1 MVLGQAHDNIPP
13 VVFPPRERRMTDKLP
28 VAADRADAVFAGQ
41 GHAAFALGAAVGGVG
56 VGVAAAVVGYLSVQG
71 HVDLARADGDG
82 QDVHRALA
90 EILFRAFQARAR
102 LALGRQQMQQQLGHR
117 HVIEARFAER
127 ILVRVSFEAGSATPL
142 RCWATSPNGTS
153 RLFSRLR
160 MNGLTNFWWDE
171 WRTNVAG
178 CKSAV
183 NFGGEVMLHGAGQVF
198 WWCCNPKG
206 RAAPFLCPK
215 FSRIK

>member
-41 GHAAFALGAAVGGVG
+41 GHAGFALCAAVGG
-56 VGVAAAVVGYLSVQG
+56 VGVAAAVVGHLPVQG
-71 HVDLARADGDG
+71 HVGLVCADGDG

-102 LALGRQQMQQQLGHR
+102 LALGGQQMQQQLGHR

-127 ILVRVSFEAGSATPL
+127 ILVRVSFEAGLAAPL
-142 RCWATSPNGTS
+142 RCWATSPSDTL
-153 RLFSRLR
+153 RLFSKLR
-160 MNGLTNFWWDE
+160 MNDPHKLLVGQ
-171 WRTNVAG
+171 
-178 CKSAV
+178 AV
-183 NFGGEVMLHGAGQVF
+183 PVV
-198 WWCCNPKG
+198 KG
-206 RAAPFLCPK
+206 
-215 FSRIK
+215 S